1 MPRATHTLLPRNRFA
16 KRHYEA
22 IATAIQEARR
32 LTDYNGH
39 DNIGVQFAI
48 AELSRMFA
56 KDNGRFNQDR
66 FECAC
71 VPGANV
77 RARCAN
83 LRTNAQNQN
92 SPISMASG
100 VQISG
105 AK

>member
-1 MPRATHTLLPRNRFA
+1 MMAQANVSLRNRFA

-56 KDNGRFNQDR
+56 RDNGRFSQDR

-83 LRTNAQNQN
+83 LRTKAQFQK
-92 SPISMASG
+92 SPISTTSG
-100 VQISG
+100 VQILG

>member
-39 DNIGVQFAI
+39 DNIGLQFAI

-56 KDNGRFNQDR
+56 RDNGRFSQDR

-71 VPGANV
+71 IPGANV
-77 RARCAN
+77 RAR
-83 LRTNAQNQN
+83 
-92 SPISMASG
+92 S
-100 VQISG
+100 
-105 AK
+105 